1 MKSSLARFLGERPL
15 GIACSIAMLFGSA
28 SNIACTAVGSINGG
42 PGSGSSTG
50 TGSTSGGTGGTG
62 STGAGSTGAGSTGV
76 IPPDAPSSTSWYDTL
91 SAATCTGA
99 PTALPSTRIWRLSA
113 LQWQNTVAQQLGM
126 SAPNVN
132 AFPPDQVDPT
142 TNFNDASEG
151 NKITLPL
158 AQAYFDTSD
167 TVSTQAAAAAMT
179 AFPCLAA
186 TPLAA
191 SCTQMVASSYGTKLF
206 RRALTSAEAT
216 TYANYLASEAK
227 LDPAATAVGSMLK
240 AMLMSPNFAYRTE
253 LGNSQA
259 GTVDLTNDE
268 IASLLS
274 YTLADMPPDAALSAA
289 TLSDPAT
296 RATQMQRL
304 AALPSAKAKLLDF
317 WSQYLALGAAPTTPG
332 IDLYAYNEAVT
343 FFGKVAWDGM
353 GAFKD
358 LVTANYTYVD
368 PTDATL
374 TLAKV
379 YGSNKPDS
387 TGKLMLDPTQRT
399 GFLTSAA
406 ILTQTAAPSQAAT
419 VIHRGL
425 LVRERMLCQTPPP
438 PPANV
443 VRDPSQIEQAGPNAT
458 ARENYA
464 KFAMDNVS
472 CNACHQFFQ
481 PLGLAFE
488 SYDAVG
494 KYRTMD
500 PGGMALDLTGT
511 LDQAGDATGPYTNVI
526 DMASKIATSKMAQ
539 YCFTQQYAEF
549 AFGRS
554 VSLDQEACTVRQ
566 MGDYVTQQGGQV
578 RQLLASFAATP
589 SVYRRIHQ

>member
-15 GIACSIAMLFGSA
+15 GVACSIAMLFGSA

-42 PGSGSSTG
+42 PGTGSEASAGSGSGS
-50 TGSTSGGTGGTG
+50 GSTSGGG
-62 STGAGSTGAGSTGV
+62 SAGAGATGV
-76 IPPDAPSSTSWYDTL
+76 LPPSGPSSTSWYDSL
-91 SAATCTGA
+91 STADCSGA

-113 LQWQNTVAQQLGM
+113 LQWQNTVAQQLGI
-126 SAPNVN
+126 SSPNVS
-132 AFPPDQVDPT
+132 AFPPDQVDPD
-142 TNFNDASEG
+142 TNFNDASSG
-151 NKITLPL
+151 NMITLPL
-158 AQAYFDTSD
+158 AQAYFDASD
-167 TVSTQAAAAAMT
+167 AVSTQVATGAMT
-179 AFPCLAA
+179 SFTCLAA

-191 SCTQMVASSYGTKLF
+191 SCTQMVASSYGAKLF
-206 RRALTSAEAT
+206 RRALTAAET
-216 TYANYLASEAK
+216 MTYAGYLASEAK
-227 LDPAATAVGSMLK
+227 LDPVATATGSMIK
-240 AMLMSPNFAYRTE
+240 AMLLSPNFAYRTE
-253 LGNSQA
+253 LGNSQP
-259 GTVDLTNDE
+259 GMVNLTNDE

-274 YTLADMPPDAALSAA
+274 YTLADVPPDATLSAA
-289 TLSDPAT
+289 NLSDAT
-296 RATQMQRL
+296 VRATQIQRL
-304 AALPSAKAKLLDF
+304 AVLPGAKAKLLDF
-317 WSQYLALGAAPTTPG
+317 WSQYLTLGAAPTTPG
-332 IDLYAYNEAVT
+332 IDLDTYNEGIT
-343 FFGKVAWDGM
+343 FFSKVAWDGM

-358 LVTANYTYVD
+358 LVTADYTYVD
-368 PTDATL
+368 PTDTTL

-379 YGSNKPDS
+379 YGTNKPDA

-406 ILTQTAAPSQAAT
+406 LLTQTAAPSQAAT

-443 VRDPSQIEQAGPNAT
+443 NRDPTQIEQAGPNAT
-458 ARENYA
+458 ARQNYA
-464 KFAMDNVS
+464 KFAADNVS

-511 LDQAGDATGPYTNVI
+511 LDQAGDATGMYTDVI
-526 DMASKIATSKMAQ
+526 DMASKLANSKMAQ

-554 VSLDQEACTVRQ
+554 ISLDQEACTIRQ
-566 MGDYVTQQGGQV
+566 MGDYVTQQGGQI

>member
-1 MKSSLARFLGERPL
+1 MKSSLARFLGDRPL
-15 GIACSIAMLFGSA
+15 GVACSIAMLFGAA
-28 SNIACTAVGSINGG
+28 SNSACTATGEVSG
-42 PGSGSSTG
+42 PGAG
-50 TGSTSGGTGGTG
+50 TGNAASSGGAGNSPSGT
-62 STGAGSTGAGSTGV
+62 AGAGSTGV

-91 SAATCTGA
+91 TAANCSGA

-126 SAPNVN
+126 TAPNVS

-158 AQAYFDTSD
+158 AQAYFDASD

-179 AFPCLAA
+179 AFPCLAT

-206 RRALTSAEAT
+206 RRALASAEAT

-227 LDPAATAVGSMLK
+227 LDPTSTAVGSMLK
-240 AMLMSPNFAYRTE
+240 AMLMSPNFSYRTE

-259 GTVDLTNDE
+259 GMVNLTNDE

-274 YTLADMPPDAALSAA
+274 YTLADVPPDATLTAA
-289 TLSDPAT
+289 NLSDAAT
-296 RATQMQRL
+296 RATQAQRL
-304 AALPSAKAKLLDF
+304 AALPGAKAKLTDF
-317 WSQYLALGAAPTTPG
+317 WSQYLALGAAPTTAG
-332 IDLYAYNEAVT
+332 IDQYAYNEAVT
-343 FFGKVAWDGM
+343 FFNKVAWDGN

-368 PTDATL
+368 PTDTTL

-379 YGSNKPDS
+379 YGSNKPDA

-406 ILTQTAAPSQAAT
+406 ILTQTSAPSQAAT

-458 ARENYA
+458 ARQNYA
-464 KFAMDNVS
+464 KFATDNPG
-472 CNACHQFFQ
+472 CNACHTFFQ

-511 LDQAGDATGPYTNVI
+511 LDQAGDATGMYSNVI

>member
-15 GIACSIAMLFGSA
+15 GVACSIAMLFGSA
-28 SNIACTAVGSINGG
+28 SNIACSAVGSINGG
-42 PGSGSSTG
+42 PGSGSGASA
-50 TGSTSGGTGGTG
+50 GSGSGSGSASGGGSSGASGT
-62 STGAGSTGAGSTGV
+62 TVIAPGV
-76 IPPDAPSSTSWYDTL
+76 PSSTSWYDTF
-91 SAATCTGA
+91 STADCSGA

-113 LQWQNTVAQQLGM
+113 IQWQNTVTQALGV
-126 SAPNVN
+126 SAPNVGG
-132 AFPPDQVDPT
+132 FPPDQVNAT
-142 TNFNDASEG
+142 TGFDDDSTG
-151 NKITLPL
+151 DMVTLPL
-158 AQAYFDTSD
+158 AQAYFDASD
-167 TVSTQAAAAAMT
+167 PVSTQAAAAAMT
-179 AFPCLAA
+179 SFPCLGT
-186 TPLAA
+186 TPLSA
-191 SCTQMVASSYGTKLF
+191 SCTQMVASGLGAKLF
-206 RRALTSAEAT
+206 RRALTSAET
-216 TYANYLASEAK
+216 TTFSGYFASEAK
-227 LDPAATAVGSMLK
+227 LDPTATALGSMIK
-240 AMLMSPNFAYRTE
+240 AMLMSPNFVYRTE
-253 LGNSQA
+253 LGSSQP
-259 GTVDLTNDE
+259 GMVNLTNDE

-274 YTLADMPPDAALSAA
+274 YTIADVPPDAPLQQAQ
-289 TLSDPAT
+289 LSDPAT
-296 RATQMQRL
+296 RATQAQRL
-304 AALPSAKAKLLDF
+304 AALPGAKAKFVNF

-332 IDLYAYNEAVT
+332 IDLYSYNEATT
-343 FFGKVAWDGM
+343 FFSKVAWDGM

-358 LVTANYTYVD
+358 LVTADYTYVD
-368 PTDATL
+368 PTDTSL

-399 GFLTSAA
+399 GFLTSVA
-406 ILTQTAAPSQAAT
+406 ILTQTSAPSQAAT

-443 VRDPSQIEQAGPNAT
+443 NRDPTQIEQAGANAT

-494 KYRTMD
+494 NYRTQD

-511 LDQAGDATGPYTNVI
+511 LDQAGDATGAYNNVI
-526 DMASKIATSKMAQ
+526 DMASKIADSKMAQ

-554 VSLDQEACTVRQ
+554 ISLDQEACTIRG
-566 MGDYVTQQGGQV
+566 MGDYVTQQGGQI
-578 RQLLASFAATP
+578 RELLASFAATP